1 MNNFFSSSADYNLF
15 KKALRSTNNEPVV
28 INIMSDDS
36 SLDRPE
42 AEDKKVNVERKNMS
56 SKYQASP
63 FGKFFGPRKQRT
75 EPLDMKDFSSW
86 KNKNYRESEKQV
98 TEAPEDKNSFSFSDY
113 LKSRTRDAMYNE
125 EDKIKSDLQKPIDK
139 MSIYDKDYNRF
150 SLDSYL
156 NKLERQSKVDKDFK
170 ETEDLMDPFENAQE
184 VVPTSDQDENFNY
197 STDVDVEKLA
207 YEDAFR
213 GESFAFEREELDKV
227 RTRLDKLEREA
238 NNIKDKPTE
247 KVISTNELSAIAK
260 DKDED
265 EEDEDAFN
273 LDKLGFNADD
283 IEAMNAKLAEKARED
298 EEREARRQAAQ
309 EAAQSAAININRTDD
324 VGGMPYAGPIGGGQG
339 YAGQGLGRQVEFNEP
354 VSGGANAGLGDLKKY
369 FVDVQ
374 QNEPRQA
381 SGPILPDSSGN
392 IDVGEVIHV
401 PQESSGNISVVIS
414 GGEQKTIDTSSS
426 KPAEPEKPVEAP
438 EEDALSQD
446 VSGEALTK
454 AEFKSF
460 TEEMISKL
468 SDMYKAPETTEET
481 SEEEKSETIVE
492 PSTDGGLNPAQID
505 DPNEF
510 PGYNIDQ
517 PYDQFGTQ
525 QPIGYGPEYQQQF
538 GHGNI
543 LQQQTELQT
552 KMLELIEQNKKS
564 DSDIA
569 EKLRLAEL
577 EKQKV
582 AEEYE
587 NRLKEL
593 EKTIRQRE
601 EDAKQQAYIEKL
613 KNDIKLKKAETDYK
627 IREARKIESEKHNSK
642 IQFVG
647 AQLKAELKNSINVSN
662 LEMEKML
669 LECVTKLNR
678 EAQKE
683 REKQEEIAQA
693 EIDAETEV
701 EDVEEVEEEVVDEPK
716 TTASRTTRARG
727 TRGRTT
733 TRRTTTRRTSTRSH
747 AHTRTPRRKIDSD
760 IIGGINFD

>member
-1 MNNFFSSSADYNLF
+1 M
-15 KKALRSTNNEPVV
+15 
-28 INIMSDDS
+28 
-36 SLDRPE
+36 
-42 AEDKKVNVERKNMS
+42 
-56 SKYQASP
+56 
-63 FGKFFGPRKQRT
+63 
-75 EPLDMKDFSSW
+75 
-86 KNKNYRESEKQV
+86 
-98 TEAPEDKNSFSFSDY
+98 
-113 LKSRTRDAMYNE
+113 
-125 EDKIKSDLQKPIDK
+125 
-139 MSIYDKDYNRF
+139 
-150 SLDSYL
+150 L
-156 NKLERQSKVDKDFK
+156 NQ
-170 ETEDLMDPFENAQE
+170 P
-184 VVPTSDQDENFNY
+184 
-197 STDVDVEKLA
+197 
-207 YEDAFR
+207 
-213 GESFAFEREELDKV
+213 
-227 RTRLDKLEREA
+227 
-238 NNIKDKPTE
+238 
-247 KVISTNELSAIAK
+247 
-260 DKDED
+260 
-265 EEDEDAFN
+265 
-273 LDKLGFNADD
+273 
-283 IEAMNAKLAEKARED
+283 
-298 EEREARRQAAQ
+298 
-309 EAAQSAAININRTDD
+309 
-324 VGGMPYAGPIGGGQG
+324 
-339 YAGQGLGRQVEFNEP
+339 EFNNDT
-354 VSGGANAGLGDLKKY
+354 VKLK
-369 FVDVQ
+369 
-374 QNEPRQA
+374 
-381 SGPILPDSSGN
+381 
-392 IDVGEVIHV
+392 
-401 PQESSGNISVVIS
+401 
-414 GGEQKTIDTSSS
+414 
-426 KPAEPEKPVEAP
+426 
-438 EEDALSQD
+438 
-446 VSGEALTK
+446 
-454 AEFKSF
+454 
-460 TEEMISKL
+460 
-468 SDMYKAPETTEET
+468 
-481 SEEEKSETIVE
+481 
-492 PSTDGGLNPAQID
+492 
-505 DPNEF
+505 
-510 PGYNIDQ
+510 
-517 PYDQFGTQ
+517 
-525 QPIGYGPEYQQQF
+525 
-538 GHGNI
+538 
-543 LQQQTELQT
+543 

>member
-36 SLDRPE
+36 SLERPDVE
-42 AEDKKVNVERKNMS
+42 EKKVNVERKNMS

-75 EPLDMKDFSSW
+75 EPVDMKDFSAW

-98 TEAPEDKNSFSFSDY
+98 EETTEDKNSFSFSDY
-113 LKSRTRDAMYNE
+113 LKSRTRDSMYNE

-170 ETEDLMDPFENAQE
+170 ETEDLMDPFENAQD

-207 YEDAFR
+207 FEDAFR
-213 GESFAFEREELDKV
+213 GESFAFERDELDKV

-260 DKDED
+260 ESEDDED
-265 EEDEDAFN
+265 DDDAFN

-283 IEAMNAKLAEKARED
+283 IETINAKLAEKARED
-298 EEREARRQAAQ
+298 EEREAKRQAAA
-309 EAAQSAAININRTDD
+309 EAAAMQ
-324 VGGMPYAGPIGGGQG
+324 AGNNDMAGEGAPFAGQMGGGQG
-339 YAGQGLGRQVEFNEP
+339 FTGQGLGRQVEFNQP
-354 VSGGANAGLGDLKKY
+354 VSAGASEGASDLKKY

-374 QNEPRQA
+374 QNEPRQVG
-381 SGPILPDSSGN
+381 GPILPDSSGIIN
-392 IDVGEVIHV
+392 TDEVIHV
-401 PQESSGNISVVIS
+401 PQGASGNISVVTS

-426 KPAEPEKPVEAP
+426 KPVEPADS
-438 EEDALSQD
+438 EDSELKKD
-446 VSGEALTK
+446 IGGEALTK

-460 TEEMISKL
+460 TEEILGKF
-468 SDMYKAPETTEET
+468 SDMYKAPATKDEDDVVD
-481 SEEEKSETIVE
+481 EEEKTETIVE
-492 PSTDGGLNPAQID
+492 PVTGETYEPAVID
-505 DPNEF
+505 EPEML
-510 PGYNIDQ
+510 PGYGIDQ
-517 PYDQFGTQ
+517 PYDQFGTP
-525 QPIGYGPEYQQQF
+525 QPMGYGPEFPQQVGQN
-538 GHGNI
+538 NI
-543 LQQQTELQT
+543 LQQQTELQA
-552 KMLELIEQNKKS
+552 KMIELIEQNKKS

-593 EKTIRQRE
+593 EKSIRQRE
-601 EDAKQQAYIEKL
+601 EDAKQKAYIEKL
-613 KNDIKLKKAETDYK
+613 KSDIKLKKAETDYK

-701 EDVEEVEEEVVDEPK
+701 EDVEEVEEVVDEPK
-716 TTASRTTRARG
+716 TATRTRART

-733 TRRTTTRRTSTRSH
+733 TRRTTTRRTSTRTHS
-747 AHTRTPRRKIDSD
+747 HTRTPRRKMDSD